1 MSAFT
6 RATIA
11 FAAVAAAACS
21 SGGGDQPVL
30 NAKPDYIKSAI
41 ASTTYDGGSNDLL
54 TAGLG
59 KSGLQGAA
67 PALAD
72 ATNPTAEELRKLAI
86 YNNYRALVD
95 ITTNGGY
102 GVLYGPNVDIN
113 GVAGTGEGKIAGEE
127 HIAYAD
133 DGTGKQ
139 NVTLMVQ
146 IPSTFNP
153 AAACV
158 VTATS
163 SGSRGVYGA
172 IGTAGEW
179 GLKHGC
185 AVAYTDKGTG
195 NGAHDLSANA
205 VNVMRGQRTN
215 AAAAGKDSQFTADLS
230 ASDLAAFNAAFPNR
244 WAWKHAHSQQNPEK
258 DWGRDTLRSIEF
270 ALYMLNEKYGQRNGS
285 TVAVTL
291 TAENVLVI
299 ASSVSNGAGAA
310 LAAAEQDTRN
320 LIDGVAVAEP
330 NVQVDLPSTI
340 TIKRGATTVTGAG
353 KSLYDYFTLADL
365 YEPCAALAPASANAP
380 LLTSVSVAAAT
391 NRCSALAAANLI
403 SGSDTTAQATSALN
417 VMLANGWE
425 SDSILFMP
433 SHYVFAVLPV
443 ALTYANSYAK
453 ASVKDNL
460 CGYSLGATPVNGI
473 PPPLAAAAAATVF
486 GTGNGV
492 PPTAGV
498 VIINNNSVGGPAV
511 DAASISPST
520 GKADYN
526 YDGAKC
532 LRDQLTNQTLI
543 ATTLSQSIAAVKRT
557 ANLRGKPAVIV
568 QGRSDTLL
576 PVNHASRPYY
586 ALNKSTEGNSRL
598 AYYEVTNAQ
607 HFESFLAF
615 PGYDTRLVPLHRYF
629 IQAMDIVYAN
639 LRSGT
644 AIPPSQVVRTT
655 PRGGTP
661 GAAPAITAA
670 NVPAIAATP
679 GAANAITFSGGTLTV
694 PE

>member
-153 AAACV
+153 AAACI

-205 VNVMRGQRTN
+205 VNIMRGQRTN
-215 AAAAGKDSQFTADLS
+215 AATAGKDSQFTADLS

-258 DWGRDTLRSIEF
+258 DWGRDTLRAIEF
-270 ALYMLNEKYGQRNGS
+270 ALYMLNEKYGQRNGT

>member
-6 RATIA
+6 RATLA
-11 FAAVAAAACS
+11 FAAVAVAACS
-21 SGGGDQPVL
+21 SGDEDQPVL
-30 NAKPDYIKSAI
+30 NAKPDYIKSAVV
-41 ASTTYDGGSNDLL
+41 STTYDGNSNDLL

-59 KSGLQGAA
+59 KTGLQGAA
-67 PALAD
+67 PALVD

-102 GVLYGPNVDIN
+102 GVLYGPNVDVN

-146 IPSTFNP
+146 IPSTFSVAN
-153 AAACV
+153 ACI
-158 VTATS
+158 VTAAS

-179 GLKHGC
+179 GLKRGC

-195 NGAHDLSANA
+195 NGAHDLAANA
-205 VNVMRGQRTN
+205 VNIMRGQRTN
-215 AAAAGKDSQFTADLS
+215 ATTAGKDSQFTADLS

-258 DWGRDTLRSIEF
+258 DWGRDTLRAVEF
-270 ALYMLNEKYGQRNGS
+270 AFYMLNEKFGERNGT
-285 TVAVTL
+285 TVASKVFPSNTI
-291 TAENVLVI
+291 VI
-299 ASSVSNGAGAA
+299 ASSVSNGGGAA
-310 LAAAEQDTRN
+310 LLAAEQDSGG

-330 NVQVDLPSTI
+330 QIQVNLPTSVV
-340 TIKRGATTVTGAG
+340 IKRGSSTVSSAG
-353 KSLYDYFTLADL
+353 KSLYDYFTIANL

-380 LLTSVSVAAAT
+380 LLTSVNVATAT
-391 NRCSALAAANLI
+391 NRCAALAAANLI
-403 SGSDTTAQATSALN
+403 SGADTTAQAVSALN

-425 SDSILFMP
+425 SESILFMP
-433 SHYVFAVLPV
+433 SHYLFAVLPV

-453 ASVKDNL
+453 ANVKDNL
-460 CGYSLGATPVNGI
+460 CGYSLGATPVNGV
-473 PPPLAAAAAATVF
+473 PPPVAPAVAATNF

-498 VIINNNSVGGPAV
+498 VIINNNSVGGPAA
-511 DAASISPST
+511 DAASVSPST
-520 GKADYN
+520 GKVDYN

-532 LRDQLTNQTLI
+532 LRDQLTAQTLV
-543 ATTLSQSIAAVKRT
+543 ATTLSQSIAAVKGR
-557 ANLRGKPAVIV
+557 ADLRGKPAVIV
-568 QGRSDTLL
+568 HGRSDTLVI
-576 PVNHASRPYY
+576 VNHSSRAYY
-586 ALNKSTEGNSRL
+586 ALNKSIEANSRL
-598 AYYEVTNAQ
+598 AYYEITNAQ
-607 HFESFLAF
+607 HFDSFLAF
-615 PGYDTRLVPLHRYF
+615 PGYDTRLVPTHRYF
-629 IQAMDIVYAN
+629 IQAMDIMWN
-639 LRSGT
+639 HLKSGT

-679 GAANAITFSGGTLTV
+679 GAANAITFSSNTLSV

>member
-258 DWGRDTLRSIEF
+258 DWGRDTLRAIEF
-270 ALYMLNEKYGQRNGS
+270 ALYMLNEKYGQRNGT

-460 CGYSLGATPVNGI
+460 CGYSLGATPVNGV

-532 LRDQLTNQTLI
+532 LRDQLTNQTLV

-639 LRSGT
+639 LRNGT

>member
-1 MSAFT
+1 MFAFT

-11 FAAVAAAACS
+11 FAAVAVAACS
-21 SGGGDQPVL
+21 SSGGDQPVL

-153 AAACV
+153 AAACI

-215 AAAAGKDSQFTADLS
+215 AAIAGKDSQFTADLG

-270 ALYMLNEKYGQRNGS
+270 ALYMLNEKYGQRNGT
-285 TVAVTL
+285 TVAVSL

-353 KSLYDYFTLADL
+353 KSLYDYFTIADL

>member
-153 AAACV
+153 AAACI

-258 DWGRDTLRSIEF
+258 DWGRDTLRAIEF
-270 ALYMLNEKYGQRNGS
+270 ALYMLNEKYGQRNGT